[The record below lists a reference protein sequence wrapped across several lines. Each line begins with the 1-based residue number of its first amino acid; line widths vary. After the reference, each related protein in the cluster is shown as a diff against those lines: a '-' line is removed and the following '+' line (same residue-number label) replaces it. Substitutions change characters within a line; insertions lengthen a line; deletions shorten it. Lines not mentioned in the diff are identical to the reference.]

1 MFFRRNLY
9 EKSAFLP
16 VALAFCILLLAG
28 CTTLSQAQKKYLAE
42 QAFPLQPG
50 SGFPTD
56 AFGDAADYRVFLAG
70 ESHDMAASFDMRRDL
85 VRYFHEEQGVRCLL
99 LEEGMGSGLL
109 LEHYLQT
116 GDEALLDY
124 YMEQLRGTFAFSEET
139 AVFWQWLRAYN
150 AGLPSG
156 KKLHVAGVDI
166 DHQQKNAALGISL
179 LVDADVVP
187 PAEIAPVVQ
196 LLRTGKQRGLSLLEA
211 TIKIKKYPEQTRRF
225 FGAHYTWVEQICRNY
240 DMRQQFYD
248 SSERQN
254 SRDND
259 IRDKVMMSNFL
270 FVLGQYPDEKFFGQF
285 GSEHIYQQPCET
297 DFGSAARSRFGTL
310 LNAQNSPV
318 HGQVC
323 SIVYF
328 YYSSGV
334 QDGQAWNSSSDYFD
348 FSLFSPWFGQNVFF
362 PLDEPGSIFAQ
373 APAIVREGAADN
385 ACAYFQKAELL
396 SDSPRCTLYSS
407 R

>member
-1 MFFRRNLY
+1 MK
-9 EKSAFLP
+9 KSAFLP

-56 AFGDAADYRVFLAG
+56 AFGDAA
-70 ESHDMAASFDMRRDL
+70 
-85 VRYFHEEQGVRCLL
+85 
-99 LEEGMGSGLL
+99 
-109 LEHYLQT
+109 
-116 GDEALLDY
+116 
-124 YMEQLRGTFAFSEET
+124 
-139 AVFWQWLRAYN
+139 
-150 AGLPSG
+150 
-156 KKLHVAGVDI
+156 
-166 DHQQKNAALGISL
+166 LGISL

-196 LLRTGKQRGLSLLEA
+196 LLRTGKQRGLSLLEV
-211 TIKIKKYPEQTRRF
+211 TIKKYPEQTRRF

-270 FVLGQYPDEKFFGQF
+270 FVLEQYPDENFFGQF

-334 QDGQAWNSSSDYFD
+334 QDGQAWNPSSDYFD

-385 ACAYFQKAELL
+385 ACAYFQKAVLL